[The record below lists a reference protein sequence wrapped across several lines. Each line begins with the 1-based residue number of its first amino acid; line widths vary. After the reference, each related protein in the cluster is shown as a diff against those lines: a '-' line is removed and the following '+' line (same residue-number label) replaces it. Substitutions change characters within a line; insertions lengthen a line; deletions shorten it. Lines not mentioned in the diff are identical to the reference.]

1 MQFCPH
7 CRSTLEEL
15 PWVGRVRKVCLSEG
29 CGFVHWDNPL
39 PVVAAIVQHEQTG
52 RILLARNAAWP
63 MEFYGLITGFLER
76 GESPQ
81 EAVAREVKEETDL
94 DVFATSLVGVYPFQR
109 KNELII
115 AFHVRARGEIRLSEE
130 LASYKLIAPEKL
142 YPWEGGTGDA
152 VRDWLVGWRGSA
164 PPPVPVPMA

>member
-1 MQFCPH
+1 MRYCPH
-7 CRSTLEEL
+7 CQSTLQEL
-15 PWVGRVRKVCLSEG
+15 PWVGRVRMVCMSEG

-39 PVVAAIVQHEQTG
+39 PVVAAIIEHEGSG

-76 GESPQ
+76 GESPE
-81 EAVAREVKEETDL
+81 EAVAREIKEETEL
-94 DVFATSLVGVYPFQR
+94 DAFATKLVGVYPFHR

-130 LASYKLIAPEKL
+130 LVAYKLIAPDAL
-142 YPWEGGTGDA
+142 RPWEGGTGDA
-152 VRDWLVGWRGSA
+152 VRDWLIGRYGSA
-164 PPPVPVPMA
+164 PPAAPVPMA